1 MGAEQGQLPS
11 NQELA
16 QVMQTIADYLNLD
29 GKSTYR
35 IIAYEKAAALFR
47 EHPVSVADMAL
58 HGELRKLPG
67 VGEAIEKKVLEY
79 VATGDI
85 EFLANLRERFPE
97 GLLLVMRLPG
107 MGPKK
112 TRFVYES
119 AGVVDLRELENA
131 ARQGRLR
138 GLPGMGVKTEEN
150 ILRAIE
156 SWTATAAGPDQ
167 GRKLRAQVEPQ
178 AERMVEALRALP
190 QVIAADF
197 AGSLRRCR
205 STIRDIDLVV
215 ASLEPTAV
223 MTAFA
228 ALPELARVEAQGDTK
243 LAAATYTGLNV
254 DLRVVPPGSYGD
266 LLQHFTGSADH
277 NVALRGYA
285 QRHGFK
291 VSEYNVEQ
299 VATGRLITCSS
310 EAEVYEL
317 LGLGYIPPELR
328 ENQGEID
335 AAAEGRLPLLV
346 ELKDIRGD
354 LHMHSDWTDGRA
366 SLEQMALAA
375 REKGLEYLC
384 FCDHSQSLAM
394 TGGLTPERL
403 MAQQEEIRALD
414 ARVEGIRLLS
424 GIEVDIL
431 ADGRLDL
438 PDDVLARLDFVTA
451 SIHSGFSQPSAKIME
466 RILGAMR
473 NPYVS
478 SIAHPSGR
486 LIGRREGYE
495 IDVDILAR
503 AAAETGTFLEIN
515 GSADR
520 LDLASPA
527 ARRAASLGAKLVICS
542 DAHSPS
548 DFDNLR
554 WGIGE
559 ARRGW
564 LTKDDVAT
572 AWAWETVRR

>member
-1 MGAEQGQLPS
+1 
-11 NQELA
+11 
-16 QVMQTIADYLNLD
+16 
-29 GKSTYR
+29 
-35 IIAYEKAAALFR
+35 
-47 EHPVSVADMAL
+47 
-58 HGELRKLPG
+58 
-67 VGEAIEKKVLEY
+67 
-79 VATGDI
+79 
-85 EFLANLRERFPE
+85 LRE
-97 GLLLVMRLPG
+97 
-107 MGPKK
+107 
-112 TRFVYES
+112 
-119 AGVVDLRELENA
+119 D
-131 ARQGRLR
+131 
-138 GLPGMGVKTEEN
+138 
-150 ILRAIE
+150 
-156 SWTATAAGPDQ
+156 
-167 GRKLRAQVEPQ
+167 
-178 AERMVEALRALP
+178 
-190 QVIAADF
+190 
-197 AGSLRRCR
+197 
-205 STIRDIDLVV
+205 
-215 ASLEPTAV
+215 
-223 MTAFA
+223 
-228 ALPELARVEAQGDTK
+228 
-243 LAAATYTGLNV
+243 
-254 DLRVVPPGSYGD
+254 
-266 LLQHFTGSADH
+266 
-277 NVALRGYA
+277 
-285 QRHGFK
+285 
-291 VSEYNVEQ
+291 
-299 VATGRLITCSS
+299 
-310 EAEVYEL
+310 
-317 LGLGYIPPELR
+317 
-328 ENQGEID
+328 QGEIQ
-335 AAAEGRLPLLV
+335 AAEAGMLPNLV
-346 ELKDIRGD
+346 DLPDLRGD
-354 LHMHSDWTDGRA
+354 LHVHSDWTDGRA
-366 SLEQMALAA
+366 TLEQMALAA
-375 REKGLEYLC
+375 RDKGLDYLC